1 VPEKQKPIDMH
12 TSSEEHGRS
21 ILNDTRG
28 QKKTSLFIHAL
39 LFILTFAS
47 TMMAGS
53 AWAGKNPIEITNW
66 VYGWTYASLLMT
78 FLLIHEFGHYI
89 AARIH
94 NVDASLP
101 YFIPLPIPFVSI
113 FGTLGAYIKTRSIIP
128 NRKALFDIGASGP
141 LAGFIAC
148 LGIFIFGLM
157 NLPSIEYLYSIH
169 PEYKELGIMYPDW
182 GMYFGDMLL
191 FQGLIALFVEPGAY
205 IPPLNEI
212 YHYPFL
218 CVGWFGM
225 FVTSLNLLPLGQLDG
240 GHIAYAMFG
249 KRQAMIARIIW
260 SAMIFLGLGSFLGW
274 FYEQIVIESP
284 NEIYTVIQQ
293 LFLPILLWIKVHAS
307 WIYAGWSGW
316 LFWAFFTRFFIK
328 LDHPHVDGEDIGIF
342 RHILG
347 WLSFI
352 IFISTFAFNGIYEI
366 PRIEPVEFKL
376 LDKPTT
382 RINTNHHSKNANDIQ
397 TTYTNC
403 ISSDFRITQFLSH

>member
-1 VPEKQKPIDMH
+1 MN
-12 TSSEEHGRS
+12 TSSEEKKFTS
-21 ILNDTRG
+21 ILSENAG
-28 QKKTSLFIHAL
+28 QKKSSLFIHLL

-53 AWAGKNPIEITNW
+53 AWAGKNPVEIANW
-66 VYGWTYASLLMT
+66 IYGWTYASLLMT
-78 FLLIHEFGHYI
+78 FLLTHEFGHYI
-89 AARIH
+89 AARMH

-101 YFIPLPIPFVSI
+101 FFIPLPIPFVSI

-141 LAGFIAC
+141 LAGFIVC
-148 LGIFIFGLM
+148 LGIFIFGLL
-157 NLPSIEYLYSIH
+157 NLPSIDFLYAIH

-191 FQGLIALFVEPGAY
+191 FQGLIALFVEPGTY

-249 KRQAMIARIIW
+249 KNQGKIARIVWVI
-260 SAMIFLGLGSFLGW
+260 MIFLGLGSFFGW

-284 NEIYTVIQQ
+284 NEIYTMIQH
-293 LFLPILLWIKVHAS
+293 LFLPILLWIKVYAS
-307 WIYAGWSGW
+307 WIYTGWSGW
-316 LFWAFFTRFFIK
+316 LFWAFFTKFFIK
-328 LDHPHVDGEDIGIF
+328 LDHPPVDGEDIGLT

-376 LDKPTT
+376 QEKPTT
-382 RINTNHHSKNANDIQ
+382 SIYPQHQSNNANDIQ
-397 TTYTNC
+397 TTYTDC
-403 ISSDFRITQFLSH
+403 ISSDLITAQFLSY